1 MMNSLKKIFLF
12 YKSIEIPW
20 LIQELFVQIYV
31 FSAITVLFGGMLGGN
46 YICFPIG
53 LLLLV
58 HLYSFLRK
66 KEKLLVVCTTLSIL
80 FLLWFFIMVVIVTVK
95 GNWDSESLIMAVF
108 GIFIVFYNSFF
119 WHFHR
124 EKGNQENTLFRVFIL
139 LGNGFL
145 LFPIV
150 SCFYW
155 FLEAWN
161 LVFLLAFECCTLLYV
176 VWKISSAQIGDG
188 IVCQGEDKESAR
200 KGSLFKQK
208 YEAIIMKCRKEIRGF
223 TLPQQCFVLFIIF
236 YCFWVIGLFN
246 DTTKLI
252 GYHLAIPDIGK
263 MPSMKGYVPI
273 SVGVLLY
280 CMVWAIAILV
290 NNQGKGAKICT
301 VISVIAGTPI
311 FAYMFFKAVLL
322 F

>member
-1 MMNSLKKIFLF
+1 MNSLKKVFLF
-12 YKSIEIPW
+12 YKNIEKPW

-31 FSAITVLFGGMLGGN
+31 FSAITVFFGGMLGGD

-53 LLLLV
+53 LLLVV

-66 KEKLLVVCTTLSIL
+66 KEKLLVICTILSIL
-80 FLLWFFIMVVIVTVK
+80 FSLWIFIMVVIVMLR
-95 GNWDSESLIMAVF
+95 GDWDTESLIMF
-108 GIFIVFYNSFF
+108 FWGIFIVFCNSFF

-124 EKGNQENTLFRVFIL
+124 GNGNQENTLFRVIIL
-139 LGNGFL
+139 LGIGFL

-161 LVFLLAFECCTLLYV
+161 LFFLLAFECCTLLYI
-176 VWKISSAQIGDG
+176 VWKISSSQIGDG
-188 IVCQGEDKESAR
+188 KVCQGEDKESAR

-208 YEAIIMKCRKEIRGF
+208 YETIILNWKNEIRYF

-236 YCFWVIGLFN
+236 YSFLVIGVFN
-246 DTTKLI
+246 DTTKRI
-252 GYHLAIPDIGK
+252 GYHLAMPDMEK
-263 MPSMKGYVPI
+263 MPSMKGYVPV
-273 SVGVLLY
+273 SVSVLLF

-290 NNQGKGAKICT
+290 NNQGKGAKT
-301 VISVIAGTPI
+301 GMVVSVIAGIPI